1 MTAST
6 ADWTGLFHPQGASYG
21 DLDEGVEIVID
32 EWDEDE
38 VTEVTSDMLVAMP
51 DAETEDEDEDED
63 FDPYSFEDVTDELVP
78 LDELSCDAEDEDED
92 EDEERPSQ
100 AEESW
105 PRSFEE
111 HKRQLEHATRD
122 EAAAQALTIFG
133 MGDITGSEGC
143 AAAIAKTWEDIRFW
157 EPMLE
162 LGRSGDFTGHLADL
176 RKCIALLEANPPPVD
191 RPKLLECW
199 EEARAEL
206 RRNVPGQQ
214 SAAAADLRWQQNVAR
229 GRNAKVTVF
238 HEEVA

>member
-1 MTAST
+1 MTTST
-6 ADWTGLFHPQGASYG
+6 ANWTGLFHPQGASYG

-32 EWDEDE
+32 EWDDDE

-51 DAETEDEDEDED
+51 EADDDEPADEDD
-63 FDPYSFEDVTDELVP
+63 FDPYSFDDVTDELVP
-78 LDELSCDAEDEDED
+78 LDELACDAEE

-100 AEESW
+100 AEEAW
-105 PRSFEE
+105 PRSFDE

-122 EAAAQALTIFG
+122 AAAAQALTIFG
-133 MGDITGSEGC
+133 MGDITGCEGC
-143 AAAIAKTWEDIRFW
+143 AAAVAKTWEDLRFW

-162 LGRSGDFTGHLADL
+162 LGRSGDFTGHLGDL

-191 RPKLLECW
+191 RPELLERW
-199 EEARAEL
+199 EQARAAL